1 MLSIVIGVHHVWR
14 HRRRADADDED
25 AVRRHLIIVSL
36 PQLTTFC
43 RVGTSASGPTD
54 TAAA

>member
-54 TAAA
+54 TVAA